1 VDIYCRRKPLLNMTK
16 YCWMLHALG
25 WESFPRYL
33 SSSSTSPTFHP
44 SSFHL
49 NQSESGATSYCIIKL
64 LFLMFL
70 RGRTYVGID
79 SWKIWKSWCV
89 YKTSFL
95 IRHQCEIPCSVKSF
109 KKICLNNI
117 WGYLQGFYLQLGK
130 AWWYTN
136 LQYVFNWPWRKWK
149 EDCCFCSEASGT
161 FFITISTNF
170 LVQVTNS
177 IFNLNGKIIYLSFLF
192 GTVGIILLLY
202 VALFFHSSSSSTIN
216 KLLNSFYPFKIL
228 AGNWKFFITNHSH
241 YILALLFQV

>member
-1 VDIYCRRKPLLNMTK
+1 MDIYCRRKPLLNMTK

-33 SSSSTSPTFHP
+33 SSSSTSPAFHP

-49 NQSESGATSYCIIKL
+49 NQSGILDLDLQPHYKFTF
-64 LFLMFL
+64 FLTFL

-79 SWKIWKSWCV
+79 SLKIWKSWCV

-95 IRHQCEIPCSVKSF
+95 IRHQCEIPCSVKSC

-117 WGYLQGFYLQLGK
+117 WGYLQGFYLQVGK

-136 LQYVFNWPWRKWK
+136 LQYMFDWPWRKWK

-161 FFITISTNF
+161 FFITISTIF
-170 LVQVTNS
+170 LVQVINS
-177 IFNLNGKIIYLSFLF
+177 IFNLNDKKNTFALPIWG
-192 GTVGIILLLY
+192 LLVLYYY
-202 VALFFHSSSSSTIN
+202 VALFFHWSSSSTIN

-228 AGNWKFFITNHSH
+228 A
-241 YILALLFQV
+241 Q